1 MEKYKRRNYLINK
14 SVQLRY
20 MAMVGLLMIT
30 ISIATGW
37 SIYYTTWTLLLDRLE
52 GIVTLD
58 KLMIQLNR
66 IILVRTI
73 SLVLVS
79 ICLGGLVTMFIIH
92 RIVGPLFRVDC
103 IMHQIGN
110 GIIPRAVKFRKGDEF
125 HDLAE
130 AVNKATGKIGEVS
143 EKNKITIEKAS
154 GYAERAMEFLKS
166 GEPDG
171 KAREELEH
179 LKKCLEEFETF
190 KKEENKQKTTPSVQ

>member
-1 MEKYKRRNYLINK
+1 MEKYKRRQYLINK
-14 SVQLRY
+14 SLQLRY
-20 MAMVGLLMIT
+20 MAMVGILMII

-37 SIYYTTWTLLLDRLE
+37 SIYYTTWTILLDRLE

-66 IILVRTI
+66 IILTRTI
-73 SLVLVS
+73 CLVLVS

-92 RIVGPLFRVDC
+92 RIVGPLFRVNH

-110 GIIPRAVKFRKGDEF
+110 GIIPRAIKFRSGDELKE
-125 HDLAE
+125 LAE
-130 AVNKATGKIGEVS
+130 EINAATGKILEVS
-143 EKNKITIEKAS
+143 EKNKTIIEKAS

-166 GEPDG
+166 SESDG
-171 KAREELEH
+171 KTREELEH

-190 KKEENKQKTTPSVQ
+190 QKEESE